1 MDAVDRQLID
11 ALRANGRASYAEL
24 GRLVGLSG
32 PSVTDR
38 INRLEQA
45 GIIAGYRAVVPP
57 AQLGL
62 GVTAM
67 IGILLA
73 DAAEIEDVGR
83 RLRDVPEIE
92 DCWFVAGDESYLL
105 KVRSADPEGLERI
118 IGRINRIRGVARTRT
133 TIALST
139 KWEGRTMPLAPSQD

>member
-1 MDAVDRQLID
+1 MDAVDRRLVD
-11 ALRANGRASYAEL
+11 ALRVNGRASYAEL

-45 GIIAGYRAVVPP
+45 GIITGYRAVIAPKK
-57 AQLGL
+57 LGL
-62 GVTAM
+62 AVTAL
-67 IGILLA
+67 IGLLLT
-73 DAAEIEDVGR
+73 DSAEYEDVGR

-92 DCWFVAGDESYLL
+92 DCWFVAGEETYLV
-105 KVRSADPEGLERI
+105 KVRAADAESLEQI
-118 IGRINRIRGVARTRT
+118 IGRVNRLRGVARTRT

-139 KWEGRTMPLAPSQD
+139 KWEGRHMPLSEET